1 MATNIEVDETDIKNI
16 IKAFQDI
23 VNNIDKEMNDTLKEI
38 VTKGETYLD
47 AQYVSRVK
55 DPNISDISTSWKNK
69 GDIFELISS
78 GKDVIY
84 EEFGTGDRGEES
96 PHTEK
101 EQFENKYGLKKYNS
115 GPYIRNVNDY
125 DENSYIYDDLQEM
138 GIVSGKFWR
147 YKKPGNDTLYY
158 TQGVPAGQE
167 MWDTRNYL
175 INNVIPKVI
184 SKRGHK
190 LSENFK
196 NSIKK

>member
-47 AQYVSRVK
+47 AQYVSRLK

-96 PHTEK
+96 PHPVK
-101 EQFENKYGLKKYNS
+101 DKYNLNAYNS

-184 SKRGHK
+184 SKRGHE